1 VPTLRRLD
9 DGKRSEPT
17 VVLKPLPPGAK
28 HRFHAMVKP
37 IGSLCNL
44 DCTYCYYLHKE
55 ALLQQPRQPRMAD
68 EMLERHIRQYIEAQ
82 TGDEVVFSWQGGEST
97 ILGVAFF
104 RKVVELQA
112 RYRKP
117 GQRIENDLQTNGTL
131 LDEEW
136 AVFLKQNRFLV
147 GLSCDGPKPL
157 HDRYRPTKGGAPT
170 HDKVMAAARLLQ
182 QHEVPFAV
190 LCVVNRES
198 AKHPLDV
205 YRFLTRELGA
215 LRVQLIS
222 CVEPKDFRNVAPQ
235 RWDPAILPIVGTPA
249 AKPGTPDSVV
259 TDWSVDSDDWG
270 AFLCSV
276 WDDWYAHDYGQ
287 VYVDL
292 FENAVAQSLG
302 LPAQRCITAE
312 FCGKALAVEHDGDV
326 FSCDHYVYSE
336 YRLGNLADTHLGT
349 MAYSEAQQKFGF
361 AKRDALPKYCKECP
375 HLKLCWGECPK
386 NRLLRTPSGE
396 AGLNYLCPG
405 LKRFYAHIA
414 RDMPEILRRIAR
426 QRQSRSPQ
434 EPRRHAR
441 SS

>member
-1 VPTLRRLD
+1 VPTLRRID
-9 DGKRSEPT
+9 DRKRPEPT
-17 VVLKPLPPGAK
+17 VALKPLPPGAK

-44 DCTYCYYLHKE
+44 DCSYCYYLHKE
-55 ALLQQPRQPRMAD
+55 QLLNQSRQPRMAD

-82 TGDEVVFSWQGGEST
+82 TGDEVVFSWQGGEPT
-97 ILGVAFF
+97 ILGLAFF

-131 LDEEW
+131 LDGEW
-136 AVFLKQNRFLV
+136 AAFLKQNNFLV
-147 GLSCDGPKPL
+147 GLSCDGPKAL
-157 HDRYRPTKGGAPT
+157 HDRYRYTKGGAPT
-170 HDKVMAAARLLQ
+170 HDKVMAATRLLQ
-182 QHEVPFAV
+182 KHGVPFAV
-190 LCVVNRES
+190 LCVVNRDN

-222 CVEPKDFRNVAPQ
+222 CVEPKAFRSVAPQ
-235 RWDPAILPIVGTPA
+235 RWDSASLPVVGTA
-249 AKPGTPDSVV
+249 AARPGSCDSIV
-259 TDWSVDSDDWG
+259 TDWSVDPDDWG
-270 AFLCSV
+270 TFLCSV
-276 WDDWYAHDYGQ
+276 WDDWYAHDYGR

-326 FSCDHYVYSE
+326 FSCDHYVYPE

-349 MAYSEAQQKFGF
+349 MAFSQAQQKFGF
-361 AKRDALPKYCKECP
+361 AKRDTLPKYCKECP

-386 NRLLRTPSGE
+386 NRLVRTPSGE
-396 AGLNYLCPG
+396 AGLNYFCPG
-405 LKRFYAHIA
+405 LKRFFAHIA
-414 RDMPEILRRIAR
+414 RDMPEILRRIA
-426 QRQSRSPQ
+426 QRRSGGAQ
-434 EPRRHAR
+434 QPRHHAR
-441 SS
+441 SA